1 MSTRLQTDDAAR
13 RLMSLGRNEVIL
25 VEECQS
31 KHELETTF
39 KKYGNSYYRG
49 SNGQEIENIPGST

>member
-1 MSTRLQTDDAAR
+1 MSGPQLWTKSNCFVKLAASYVSVNETLADDAAR

-39 KKYGNSYYRG
+39 KK
-49 SNGQEIENIPGST
+49 